1 MRPVLERIS
10 LFIFHSYPTH
20 LQALNE
26 ERNVEENGEKRD
38 GYDVER
44 DVSEVG
50 RRPE

>member
-1 MRPVLERIS
+1 MMNIIQNEYH
-10 LFIFHSYPTH
+10 FFHSYPTH

-26 ERNVEENGEKRD
+26 ERNVEKNGEKRD

>member
-1 MRPVLERIS
+1 MMNIIHNEYH
-10 LFIFHSYPTH
+10 FFHSYPTH

-26 ERNVEENGEKRD
+26 ERNVEKNGEKRD